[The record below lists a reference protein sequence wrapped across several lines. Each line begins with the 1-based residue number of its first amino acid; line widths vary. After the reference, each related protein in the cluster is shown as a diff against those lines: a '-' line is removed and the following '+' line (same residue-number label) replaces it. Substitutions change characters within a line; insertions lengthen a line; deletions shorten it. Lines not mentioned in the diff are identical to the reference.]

1 MTPTSPTVAP
11 GHYQINVAG
20 EQTLTRPAELAT
32 ITFGVRNTTVDDQKG
47 ATNGLTQKCA
57 SIRHQLAPYMLAPIT
72 GSMAPITALEMSPPT
87 LEMKGLPEQPRR
99 LARQQPRGPAVRY
112 VARVRCDIT
121 FSDFNLMER
130 ISSELIATRNVYR
143 YTKPTLWRLTDAAS
157 KELESATLGDAIS
170 NATRRAIVIFRG
182 LGFACDDL
190 TPYIHQL
197 SVYEVDL
204 KEDAVADLD
213 PQGADEPVY
222 ISIKTSLKAVF
233 VLHPARPPVS
243 GTPMDTPPAFGSRTS
258 TPSAPEVLLNALPAS
273 GSPKSTPPAPEVAGN
288 ALPASGGPMDMPR
301 YNGLTNGIIIVD
313 GRSAMQRG
321 QSDLANGNADGARA
335 ADLGS

>member
-32 ITFGVRNTTVDDQKG
+32 ITFGVRNTTIDDQKG
-47 ATNGLTQKCA
+47 ATDGLTQKCA

-72 GSMAPITALEMSPPT
+72 GSMAPITALEMSPPR
-87 LEMKGLPEQPRR
+87 LEMKELPEQPRR
-99 LARQQPRGPAVRY
+99 IARHQPRGPAVRY

-143 YTKPTLWRLTDAAS
+143 YTQPILWRFTDATS
-157 KELESATLGDAIS
+157 KELESATLGDAVN
-170 NATRRAIVIFRG
+170 NATRRALVIFRG
-182 LGFACDDL
+182 LGLACSDL

-197 SVYEVDL
+197 NIYYVDV
-204 KEDAVADLD
+204 KEAGIADPD

-222 ISIKTSLKAVF
+222 ISIKASLKAVF
-233 VLHPARPPVS
+233 VLDPARPPVS
-243 GTPMDTPPAFGSRTS
+243 GPPTDTPPASGSRTS
-258 TPSAPEVLLNALPAS
+258 MPPTPEVPLNALPAS
-273 GSPKSTPPAPEVAGN
+273 GSPTSTSPAPEVAVN
-288 ALPASGGPMDMPR
+288 ALPTSGSPTSTPR

-313 GRSAMQRG
+313 GRSAVQRG
-321 QSDLANGNADGARA
+321 QSDLTNGDVDAARA